1 AKMEDIGARRLQ
13 TILNAILEDYLF
25 EMPKKSITEVVVD
38 KALVEEKVK
47 PLIEDEDL
55 SKYIL

>member
-1 AKMEDIGARRLQ
+1 MEDIGARRLQ
-13 TILNAILEDYLF
+13 TIMNAILEDYLF
-25 EMPKKSITEVVVD
+25 EMPKRNLKQVIIT
-38 KALVEEKVK
+38 KTIVEDKVK